1 MCSKGEK
8 TTPTKN
14 EQGGEKKKKPTLM
27 TDLKYRPQN
36 LVSLLALVRCVLGV
50 LHLVAEFEQRVFQ
63 VVEAVWRR
71 FAITR
76 RSYRRHFLFGLG
88 GVRSRGKFGVRR
100 ENCLQGEFKAGRRS
114 GSVDVSVVEE
124 WLGFVE

>member
-1 MCSKGEK
+1 
-8 TTPTKN
+8 
-14 EQGGEKKKKPTLM
+14 M

-36 LVSLLALVRCVLGV
+36 LVSLLALVRRVLGV

-88 GVRSRGKFGVRR
+88 GVRSRFASRQIRNAPGNWSPEKNLRQIVGV
-100 ENCLQGEFKAGRRS
+100 E
-114 GSVDVSVVEE
+114 V
-124 WLGFVE
+124 